1 MTSSNHCKNCGH
13 PKESHK
19 LIVDYP
25 DGPKVYP
32 ETITPFAPI
41 ESKIVCTQCNCK
53 EYFPIKDS
61 EKI

>member
-1 MTSSNHCKNCGH
+1 MTPSQDDCKNCTH
-13 PKESHK
+13 SKEDHK

-41 ESKIVCTQCNCK
+41 ESKIVCTICTCQKYVPMKN
-53 EYFPIKDS
+53 
-61 EKI
+61 